1 MKKIVVKVSIFC
13 EKCKTLT
20 LKTVAKLEGIQSLNL
35 DSEKGTLTV
44 VGSVDPVCIVSALKK
59 KKRPAQI
66 ESVGPPEE
74 KKEDKKE
81 DEKKKECEE
90 ACKKFMECCR
100 SCSKMPYPSVIFI
113 EEPYYGCTIM

>member
-35 DSEKGTLTV
+35 DAEKGTLTV

-66 ESVGPPEE
+66 ESVGPSEE
-74 KKEDKKE
+74 KKE

-100 SCSKMPYPSVIFI
+100 SCSKMPYGPSVIFI